1 MSSPEDVPSDGPEKL
16 DARRLRLG
24 VLRMPAGFHTFD
36 AFGAPAFRLLFLAVS
51 GAGGGYWIQQV
62 VVGWLIY
69 DVTESPFLTSVA
81 LGLEAVPLLIIGP
94 FGGFLV
100 DVLDRRKL
108 LTGVYVYQGT
118 LALALAVGV
127 ILGYVGSGQ
136 IFAFLLLVGISWV
149 ITEPARASLTANII
163 PEGGLI
169 NAYAL
174 STLGW
179 GVTRL
184 AVPVIGGFL
193 INVLGGGPTLFLEAL
208 LFYMGAIFAFSIRVR
223 DTRTSRPKLSAVIP
237 GLLEGARYVKDHRVV
252 LALLVFGLTTPVLIF
267 PFVTGLLPVYAAEV
281 YHVGPTGLGLLM
293 SISGVGMVVG
303 TLVVA
308 SLGNI
313 NYKGK
318 LIVGSVVT
326 AGISMAALS
335 STTSYVVGLAILA
348 ALNTVQPFLY
358 TTIQGTVLSIIPDEL
373 RGRISGLSMVTWG
386 AFPVGSVLAGLLAE
400 NLGAQMATLI
410 GAGILGVCLIIL
422 LRVFDFMWRLK

>member
-1 MSSPEDVPSDGPEKL
+1 MSSPEHVPRDGPEKL

-24 VLRMPAGFHTFD
+24 VLRMPAGLHTFD
-36 AFGAPAFRLLFLAVS
+36 AFGSPAFRLLFLAVS

-81 LGLEAVPLLIIGP
+81 LGLEAVPLLIMGP

-108 LTGVYVYQGT
+108 LTGVYLYQGT

-149 ITEPARASLTANII
+149 ITEPARASLTANIV
-163 PEGGLI
+163 PKGGLI

-208 LFYMGAIFAFSIRVR
+208 LFYVGAIFAFSIRVR
-223 DTRTSRPKLSAVIP
+223 DTRTSRPKLSSVIP

-252 LALLVFGLTTPVLIF
+252 LALLIFGLTTPMLIF

-281 YHVGPTGLGLLM
+281 YNVGPTGLGLLM

-308 SLGNI
+308 SLGNV

-335 STTSYVVGLAILA
+335 LTTSYVVGLVILA
-348 ALNTVQPFLY
+348 ALNTVQPFFY
-358 TTIQGTVLSIIPDEL
+358 TTIQGTVQSIIPDEL